1 MSKVHYPVPAADK
14 TSSRLVDGRLD
25 NNRSFARGATNKR
38 CIANIRQY
46 WQDQG
51 YTVSVDIIY
60 DGGIAVIRSD
70 MMDGLPLVLW
80 AKRGGVI

>member
-1 MSKVHYPVPAADK
+1 MSKVQFINTATGK
-14 TSSRLVDGRLD
+14 TSLRLEDARLD
-25 NNRSFARGATNKR
+25 GSPSISRGATNKR
-38 CIANIRQY
+38 CIENIREY
-46 WQDQG
+46 WQAQG

-60 DGGIAVIRSD
+60 DGGVAVIRSD